1 MTGRENTK
9 GWKDKRKDRHKMDQ
23 SKEIRKEGGRKD
35 KSLKMKNQNYI
46 NVIRSYQRQK
56 EGLNEC
62 GKRLVTTKKCKAFTS
77 LGMIVLYNINK

>member
-35 KSLKMKNQNYI
+35 KSLKMK
-46 NVIRSYQRQK
+46 
-56 EGLNEC
+56 E
-62 GKRLVTTKKCKAFTS
+62 
-77 LGMIVLYNINK
+77 